1 MTILTKLATMQELPF
16 ISIAFTR
23 EIPSRCSKKIWEGRD
38 KQANIGIRKGLHT
51 KLRKDCKMEQFKKA
65 ISFKPEV
72 DIIVK
77 RDYYFELLSKMR
89 RLKKEITFWQGKFN
103 IVRNEN
109 NALRKALR
117 EREKSEIKRRNY
129 EV

>member
-1 MTILTKLATMQELPF
+1 
-16 ISIAFTR
+16 
-23 EIPSRCSKKIWEGRD
+23 
-38 KQANIGIRKGLHT
+38 
-51 KLRKDCKMEQFKKA
+51 MEQFKKA